1 MSTIVGVVL
10 DHHSN
15 QDGNGPVPPLP
26 GVGSGQV
33 SAEYAKRGAKIL
45 VKACRAL
52 GDDVQQH
59 VGLEAIAAGFGFH
72 RWNELT
78 AQLGVGAD
86 RVWSMERCR
95 SRMIELLP
103 GIETDVL
110 DGALTV
116 LATKWRPAW

>member
-1 MSTIVGVVL
+1 MSDIVGVVM
-10 DHHSN
+10 DHHSH
-15 QDGNGPVPPLP
+15 QD
-26 GVGSGQV
+26 V
-33 SAEYAKRGAKIL
+33 SASALFVLGVNPGGISAKYAKRGAMIL

-59 VGLEAIAAGFGFH
+59 VGLEAIAAGCGFH

-78 AQLGVGAD
+78 AQLGVSAD
-86 RVWSMERCR
+86 RVWSEERCR

-110 DGALTV
+110 EGALTV

>member
-1 MSTIVGVVL
+1 MNDIVGVVT
-10 DHHSN
+10 DHHSH
-15 QDGNGPVPPLP
+15 QDVSASALSVP
-26 GVGSGQV
+26 GVNPGGI
-33 SAEYAKRGAKIL
+33 SAKYAKRGAMIL

-72 RWNELT
+72 RWNKLT
-78 AQLGVGAD
+78 AQLGVGVD

-95 SRMIELLP
+95 SRMLELLP

-110 DGALTV
+110 GGALTV
-116 LATKWRPAW
+116 LVTKWGPA